1 MTKLTKEE
9 KLIIVENLLKLIKK
23 DKNIAMHLKKPQLGM
38 CFYLRRST
46 AHIYDIEDFPCVLEL
61 KPKNKGVH
69 EFWWSTHPT
78 NTTRV
83 TKLTQLVLKL
93 KQQLEVNN

>member
-1 MTKLTKEE
+1 MTKEE
-9 KLIIVENLLKLIKK
+9 ELIIIEELLRLMKK
-23 DKNIAMHLKKPQLGM
+23 DKDRAMFLKKPQLGM
-38 CFYLRRST
+38 CFYLRSST
-46 AHIYDIEDFPCVLEL
+46 TYSYKIEDFPCLLEL
-61 KPKNKGVH
+61 KPKNKGVDQ
-69 EFWWSTHPT
+69 FWWSTHPT